1 MAKKNDMEIETDC
14 NELARFRNGILW
26 GTVFIGFFA
35 GVSLMLFNKM
45 AAARGVFLGTGF
57 SIINFILM
65 GFFIS
70 STLGHSRMAA
80 NLRALRSIVVRYII
94 LAIPIVIAIKST
106 EFNLAAV
113 VVGIFSVQIT
123 TLLYFVLLRP
133 LLIDRKS

>member
-1 MAKKNDMEIETDC
+1 MAKKNDTEIATDC
-14 NELARFRNGILW
+14 SEVARFRNGILW
-26 GTVFIGFFA
+26 GAVFIGFFA

-45 AAARGVFLGTGF
+45 AAAKGVFLGTGF

-94 LAIPIVIAIKST
+94 LAIPIVIAIKSS

-133 LLIDRKS
+133 LLVDRKS